1 MAVQRLLINSCMSI
15 GMRLEMRLI
24 KEFDNEANMESSR
37 ASVISKASKVGYTVL
52 WTVSG

>member
-1 MAVQRLLINSCMSI
+1 MQLKMT
-15 GMRLEMRLI
+15 LI

-37 ASVISKASKVGYTVL
+37 ASIISKASKAGYLVL

>member
-1 MAVQRLLINSCMSI
+1 MQLKIT
-15 GMRLEMRLI
+15 LI